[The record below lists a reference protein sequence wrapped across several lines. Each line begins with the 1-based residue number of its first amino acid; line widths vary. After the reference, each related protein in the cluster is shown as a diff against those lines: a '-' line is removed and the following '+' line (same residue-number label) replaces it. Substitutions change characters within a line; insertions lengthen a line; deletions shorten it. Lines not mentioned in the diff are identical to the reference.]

1 MTIIYK
7 IVCKD
12 KNIRDFY
19 IGSTIDFNRRKSV
32 HKYYCKSR
40 FNLKLYN
47 FINDKGGWDN
57 FEMEIVQKYANI
69 QNRNELNQ
77 IEYKFIL
84 DMQPSLNITNP
95 GQYKNKADY
104 KLKYQRKNKEK
115 TRQWSKTYY
124 DKNRELVKEKA
135 LKKYYNKKNNKKK
148 STINIDDSNQK
159 E

>member
-19 IGSTIDFNRRKSV
+19 IGSTINFNRRKSV
-32 HKYYCKSR
+32 HKHYCNSG

-47 FINDKGGWDN
+47 FINQNQGWDN

-84 DMQPSLNITNP
+84 NMNPTLNITNP

-115 TRQWSKTYY
+115 TRQWAKTYY

-135 LKKYYNKKNNKKK
+135 LKKYYNKKK
-148 STINIDDSNQK
+148 SSINIDDSNQK

>member
-1 MTIIYK
+1 MNIIYK
-7 IVCKD
+7 ISCKD

-32 HKYYCKSR
+32 HKHYCKSG

-47 FINDKGGWDN
+47 FINENEGWDN

-84 DMQPSLNITNP
+84 HMNPTLNRHNPSL
-95 GQYKNKADY
+95 YKNKADY
-104 KLKYQRKNKEK
+104 TLNYQRKNKEK

-135 LKKYYNKKNNKKK
+135 LKKYYNKKK